1 MAAEALAPTP
11 TRERFVETTLALIA
25 ETGGSRDVN
34 LREISRRLG
43 YAHTNLYNY
52 YPTYQDLLWEAFR
65 RTLIAYGEH
74 IVVGLDDSLAPGE
87 YLRRLITNLGS
98 FPEEQPGLY
107 RFIASDPINI
117 DEIPDDILNAVG
129 HMKSWLT
136 ETFNAISGVE
146 TAAGSQAASDI
157 VLSYIDGETLN
168 LINGRVVPGEDV
180 RGRIV
185 ENALLLFGLLT
196 GNGIRTNP
204 RTPPDR
210 AVPRYPPLKVFGESL
225 MGD

>member
-1 MAAEALAPTP
+1 MAAEAPAPTP
-11 TRERFVETTLALIA
+11 TGERFVETTLALIA

-43 YAHTNLYNY
+43 CAHTNLYNY

-65 RTLIAYGEH
+65 RTLIAYGGH

-87 YLRRLITNLGS
+87 YLRRLITNLAT

-129 HMKSWLT
+129 QMKSWLT

-146 TAAGSQAASDI
+146 TVAGSQAASDI

-180 RGRIV
+180 RGRIA

-196 GNGIRTNP
+196 GDSIRTNP
-204 RTPPDR
+204 RTSPDR

-225 MGD
+225 TGD